1 MFVFIS
7 KASSSSFKGLKSG
20 RLYEIQ
26 DDFMES
32 GNCIFIFRLCYSKKY
47 VNKTVIVE
55 SVKRLDHQKILK

>member
-1 MFVFIS
+1 MT
-7 KASSSSFKGLKSG
+7 G

-32 GNCIFIFRLCYSKKY
+32 GNCIFIFRLCYSNKY

-55 SVKRLDHQKILK
+55 SVKKLDHQKILKVAKENFYSVK